1 MSKGVKVDDLS
12 KEIEKA
18 LVAYSDDISELVKEV
33 ADDVGKEAVQE
44 LKNTSPKKK
53 LCSFFVEFMRN
64 KNINAHDM
72 FLSPI

>member
-44 LKNTSPKKK
+44 LKQ
-53 LCSFFVEFMRN
+53 FR
-64 KNINAHDM
+64 I
-72 FLSPI
+72 